1 MKKKTETPKTLV
13 SKSIGTKIAMCTLI
27 PGVLITSSC
36 GSDEPYNGSEDR
48 LYGTPAKN
56 LSRGQSFVLLD
67 SIMLS
72 TEYRAYVDVLSTSI
86 EEIMQDQTIAIEFRN
101 NPDLFLKKKTDGI
114 LKKTDIEVSISESD
128 KLLLLAITD
137 PLIQEKINNKDLK
150 GFIQMCIQKGYMN
163 PSLPK
168 ITDDYA
174 RFFKSQSDFDK
185 FKNAFNVNIAT
196 SEHALSRTIEQE
208 SISNEAW
215 GIVAGVVAGVV
226 GAVEAGVVFDQIAW
240 VTSLSENDSV
250 VNSRAANTIIQQE
263 PVMQLWFN
271 SDPTA
276 EIDENILYSE
286 FVENRANFLIESLD
300 DTYPQIDRNKLKEV
314 IILNLQN
321 YYGFK

>member
-1 MKKKTETPKTLV
+1 M
-13 SKSIGTKIAMCTLI
+13 
-27 PGVLITSSC
+27 
-36 GSDEPYNGSEDR
+36 
-48 LYGTPAKN
+48 
-56 LSRGQSFVLLD
+56 
-67 SIMLS
+67 
-72 TEYRAYVDVLSTSI
+72 
-86 EEIMQDQTIAIEFRN
+86 
-101 NPDLFLKKKTDGI
+101 
-114 LKKTDIEVSISESD
+114 
-128 KLLLLAITD
+128 
-137 PLIQEKINNKDLK
+137 
-150 GFIQMCIQKGYMN
+150 
-163 PSLPK
+163 
-168 ITDDYA
+168 
-174 RFFKSQSDFDK
+174 
-185 FKNAFNVNIAT
+185 
-196 SEHALSRTIEQE
+196 
-208 SISNEAW
+208 
-215 GIVAGVVAGVV
+215 VAGVV